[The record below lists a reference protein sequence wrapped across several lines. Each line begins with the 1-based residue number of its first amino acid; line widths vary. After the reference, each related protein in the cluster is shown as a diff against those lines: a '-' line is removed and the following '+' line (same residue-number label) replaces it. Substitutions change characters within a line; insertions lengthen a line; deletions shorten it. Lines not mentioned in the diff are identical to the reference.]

1 MNRWTGI
8 GRLTKDPVIN
18 RDSNVPVARYT
29 LAVDR
34 RVARTDDPN
43 AQTADF
49 ISCVAF
55 GKAVDFVEKW
65 LKKGTKIAVEGHI
78 VTGSY
83 TNKDGQKVFTTD
95 VAIDTHEF
103 VESKGA
109 SQTSAPA
116 PTPQQVSQQ
125 RMAQVQAQTPTQ
137 VPNDFMNLP
146 DLNSEEEELPWA

>member
-18 RDSNVPVARYT
+18 KDGNVAIARYT

-34 RVARTDDPN
+34 RGVKTEDPN

-49 ISCVAF
+49 ISCVVF

-95 VAIDTHEF
+95 VAIDNHEF

-109 SQTSAPA
+109 AQTQA

-125 RMAQVQAQTPTQ
+125 RMAQVQAQTPAPAQ
-137 VPNDFMNLP
+137 VPNNFMDIANA
-146 DLNSEEEELPWA
+146 DDEELPWA